1 MAENDIELSVGIK
14 LDEAQFT
21 NEYNSLLNKTAAATK
36 TQIDSAFDSMNGPAT
51 KNWGE
56 LPFFGMHDSHEGNK
70 YATQAF
76 LASLSRD
83 LKASGMDTS
92 RSSLDYQS
100 ALINAAYRSSI
111 SDPMQRFHMLQSQ
124 GLMQQADLTHPDTAL
139 GKTIETD
146 YALMSQPWSRD
157 FIKTTNYKG
166 QKRSY
171 IDFAGMRDYAVDA
184 GLGKWIDE
192 DSGNTADN
200 FELINEELEKIED
213 KSTKAEKT
221 FTAWG
226 DTLKGVL
233 GVLTAIGA
241 LEYGVYKATQKA
253 EKGVV
258 TAGGSLSKQRAFIGM
273 SALDEMRTKVAS
285 KSVGL
290 GEDAIRDEIYSM
302 SENIEQYKLL
312 GQGDALPSAL
322 LGIFNNLMSA
332 DDPYDVYIK
341 SADQI
346 YNELKGMDKDQ
357 RRQWRMLMQK
367 AGLGSMS
374 DLVGQ
379 FLSNPEYA
387 QKYKTPSALFSLEN
401 NPFYGVYGTAETM
414 LPDIAKLKTSLQT
427 SYNALY
433 TTWEETFGIKFTSWW
448 DDVMKERVVPWF
460 QKILGY
466 LSSDEQGGFKD
477 DVSDSAFQAQV
488 KLLKTQIETANAAYN
503 LDSANAW
510 TRSAEDIITAVGS
523 GALVLP
529 AGVEANTPWP
539 WQASDI
545 MRKGVNSSNPTDF
558 WNFVKVASISG
569 TGASSPYN
577 TYGEDEQEFRYRA
590 YIAKQWAEKQ
600 GYAADFERWGSLTDE
615 QHQKLYA
622 ARAVMQAYM
631 ATGNYDET
639 LSKFGAFSFAESE
652 GFKILAQF
660 IAQNK
665 DVIRNDPEKAKEVK
679 IRLLDPYGR
688 DLPIEVL
695 EEIVGDGFKF
705 TAGERQ

>member
-14 LDEAQFT
+14 LDDAQFSK
-21 NEYNSLLNKTAAATK
+21 EYNNLLRNVSVDTKKQIRSAIDDTSGAATS
-36 TQIDSAFDSMNGPAT
+36 D
-51 KNWGE
+51 WGE
-56 LPFFGMHDSHEGNK
+56 LPFSGMHHKIKGARV
-70 YATQAF
+70 ATNAF
-76 LASLSRD
+76 LPSLAQD
-83 LKASGMDTS
+83 LQGAGYAPKSIE
-92 RSSLDYQS
+92 YES
-100 ALINAAYRSSI
+100 ALINAAYRSSMA
-111 SDPMQRFHMLQSQ
+111 DPMQRYHRMLSM
-124 GLMQQADLTHPDTAL
+124 GLTQQADLTHPDSSL
-139 GKTIETD
+139 GKAIETD
-146 YALMSQPWSRD
+146 YQLMSQPWSRD
-157 FIKTTNYKG
+157 FIKKG
-166 QKRSY
+166 EKGSY
-171 IDFAGMRDYAVDA
+171 VDFAGMRKYAVETA

-192 DSGNTADN
+192 DGGNTADN
-200 FELINEELEKIED
+200 FELINDELEKIED

-302 SENIEQYKLL
+302 SENIEQYKLM
-312 GQGDALPSAL
+312 GQRDALPSAL

-332 DDPYDVYIK
+332 DDPYDVYLK

-448 DDVMKERVVPWF
+448 DRVMKERVVPWF
-460 QKILGY
+460 QEILGY
-466 LSSDEQGGFKD
+466 LSNEEQGGFKD
-477 DVSDSAFQAQV
+477 DVSDATFQAQV

-631 ATGNYDET
+631 STGNYDET
-639 LSKFGAFSFAESE
+639 LSKFGAYSFAESE

-665 DVIRNDPEKAKEVK
+665 DIIRSDPEKAKEVK

>member
-14 LDEAQFT
+14 LDDAQFSK
-21 NEYNSLLNKTAAATK
+21 EYNNLLRNVSVDTKKQIRSAIDDTSGAATS
-36 TQIDSAFDSMNGPAT
+36 D
-51 KNWGE
+51 WGE
-56 LPFFGMHDSHEGNK
+56 LPFAGMHHKIRGARV
-70 YATQAF
+70 ATNAF
-76 LASLSRD
+76 LPSLAQD
-83 LKASGMDTS
+83 LQGAGYTPKSIE
-92 RSSLDYQS
+92 YES
-100 ALINAAYRSSI
+100 ALINAAYRSSMA
-111 SDPMQRFHMLQSQ
+111 DPMQRYHRMLSM
-124 GLMQQADLTHPDTAL
+124 GLTQQADLTHPDSSL
-139 GKTIETD
+139 GKAIETD
-146 YALMSQPWSRD
+146 YQLMSQPWSRD
-157 FIKTTNYKG
+157 FIKKG
-166 QKRSY
+166 EKGSY
-171 IDFAGMRDYAVDA
+171 IDFAGMRKYAVETA

-192 DSGNTADN
+192 DGGNTADN
-200 FELINEELEKIED
+200 FELINDELEKIED

-285 KSVGL
+285 KSIGL

-302 SENIEQYKLL
+302 SGNIEQYKLL

-332 DDPYDVYIK
+332 DDPYDVYLK

-387 QKYKTPSALFSLEN
+387 QKYKTPSALFSLES

-427 SYNALY
+427 SYNALF

-448 DDVMKERVVPWF
+448 DKVMKERVVPWF
-460 QKILGY
+460 QQILGY
-466 LSSDEQGGFKD
+466 LSNEEQGGFKD
-477 DVSDSAFQAQV
+477 DVSDTAFQAQV
-488 KLLKTQIETANAAYN
+488 KLLKTQIDTANAAYN
-503 LDSANAW
+503 LDSASAW

-545 MRKGVNSSNPTDF
+545 MRKGVNSGNPTDF

-631 ATGNYDET
+631 STGNYDET
-639 LSKFGAFSFAESE
+639 LSKFGAYSFAESE

-665 DVIRNDPEKAKEVK
+665 DVIRNDPEKAKEIK

-688 DLPIEVL
+688 ELPIEVL

>member
-14 LDEAQFT
+14 LDDAQFSK
-21 NEYNSLLNKTAAATK
+21 EYNNLLRNVSVDTKKQIRSAIDDTSGAATS
-36 TQIDSAFDSMNGPAT
+36 D
-51 KNWGE
+51 WGE
-56 LPFFGMHDSHEGNK
+56 LPFSGMHHKIKGARV
-70 YATQAF
+70 ATNAF
-76 LASLSRD
+76 LPSLAQD
-83 LKASGMDTS
+83 LQGAGYAPKSIE
-92 RSSLDYQS
+92 YES
-100 ALINAAYRSSI
+100 ALINAAYRSSMA
-111 SDPMQRFHMLQSQ
+111 DPMQRYHRMLSM
-124 GLMQQADLTHPDTAL
+124 GLTQQADLTHPDSSL
-139 GKTIETD
+139 GKAIETD
-146 YALMSQPWSRD
+146 YQLMSQPWSRD
-157 FIKTTNYKG
+157 FIKKG
-166 QKRSY
+166 EKGSY
-171 IDFAGMRDYAVDA
+171 VDFAGMRKYAVETA

-192 DSGNTADN
+192 DGGNTADN
-200 FELINEELEKIED
+200 FELINDELEKIED

-302 SENIEQYKLL
+302 SENIEQYKLM

-332 DDPYDVYIK
+332 DDPYDVYLK

-448 DDVMKERVVPWF
+448 DRVMKERVVPWF
-460 QKILGY
+460 QEILGY
-466 LSSDEQGGFKD
+466 LSNEEQGGFKD
-477 DVSDSAFQAQV
+477 DVSDATFQAQV

-631 ATGNYDET
+631 STGNYDET
-639 LSKFGAFSFAESE
+639 LSKFGAYSFAESE

-665 DVIRNDPEKAKEVK
+665 DIIRSDPEKAKEVK

>member
-1 MAENDIELSVGIK
+1 MAVNDIELNVGVK
-14 LDEAQFT
+14 FDEAEF
-21 NEYNSLLNKTAAATK
+21 
-36 TQIDSAFDSMNGPAT
+36 IDA
-51 KNWGE
+51 
-56 LPFFGMHDSHEGNK
+56 
-70 YATQAF
+70 
-76 LASLSRD
+76 
-83 LKASGMDTS
+83 
-92 RSSLDYQS
+92 YQS
-100 ALINAAYRSSI
+100 ALSKTSAATQQLVEDGITKLKGSAASNWNTLPYTTMHDASSGQRTAAKAFIASLAHDLNLAGITSKSKGFSAAMTNAAYISAIPDATERFRRLRAEGLYNEAALTAPGSALSS
-111 SDPMQRFHMLQSQ
+111 
-124 GLMQQADLTHPDTAL
+124 A
-139 GKTIETD
+139 IESD
-146 YALMSQPWSRD
+146 YALMQQGWSRN
-157 FIKTTNYKG
+157 FIKSRKNKAGIKEAYV
-166 QKRSY
+166 
-171 IDFAGMRDYAVDA
+171 DFKGMREYAVNE

-192 DSGNTADN
+192 DMPHTADN
-200 FELINEELEKIED
+200 FELINEELEKIKD
-213 KSTKAEKT
+213 KSEGAKKE
-221 FTAWG
+221 FLSWG

-233 GVLTAIGA
+233 GTLTAIGSITYA
-241 LEYGVYKATQKA
+241 AGKLTAIA

-387 QKYKTPSALFSLEN
+387 QKYKTPSALFSLES

-448 DDVMKERVVPWF
+448 DNVMKERVVPWF

-466 LSSDEQGGFKD
+466 LSNEEQGGFKD
-477 DVSDSAFQAQV
+477 DVSDATFQAQV

-545 MRKGVNSSNPTDF
+545 MRKGANSSNPTDF

-631 ATGNYDET
+631 STGNYDET
-639 LSKFGAFSFAESE
+639 LSKFGAYSFAESE

-665 DVIRNDPEKAKEVK
+665 DIIRNDPEKAKEVK